1 MEQKNSRRGGS
12 VSVED
17 DEYQAKLSRI
27 MQKQAQ
33 SHYKLEQ
40 GKRLTKAEQLT
51 EEEYAFLWQPTHIG
65 IDRSS

>member
-40 GKRLTKAEQLT
+40 GKR
-51 EEEYAFLWQPTHIG
+51 
-65 IDRSS
+65 